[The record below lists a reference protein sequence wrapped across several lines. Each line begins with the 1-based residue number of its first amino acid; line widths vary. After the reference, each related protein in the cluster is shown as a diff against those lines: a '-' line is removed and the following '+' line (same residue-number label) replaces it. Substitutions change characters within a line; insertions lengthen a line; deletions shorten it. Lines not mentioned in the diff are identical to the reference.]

1 MAWSEV
7 AIDID
12 QAKIEKESIE
22 EKASLNQLLKK
33 QEMIDKSIESLKVG
47 FRDQGKEI
55 EISKRN
61 QAELREVIRQVGQL
75 VKQLLPKMDFPLPG
89 SAQTRRMAQ

>member
-22 EKASLNQLLKK
+22 EKALLNQLLKK

-61 QAELREVIRQVGQL
+61 QAELREVIKQVGQL